1 MRVEYD
7 VTQAFVVIFLLQI
20 GCHGLTRSVLIL
32 IRSLGQR
39 LVIELIYGIQFL
51 ETSRQ
56 MIKVAIS
63 FDRLD
68 KLGTRVFSKEESR
81 LVFLLNCKMWLI
93 NYILSKEEGRY
104 VAILAL
110 HKGVTR

>member
-7 VTQAFVVIFLLQI
+7 VRRAFAVIFFLQS

-32 IRSLGQR
+32 QRSLEQR
-39 LVIELIYGIQFL
+39 LVIELNYGIQFL

-63 FDRLD
+63 FDRFD
-68 KLGTRVFSKEESR
+68 KLGTRVIPKEEGR
-81 LVFLLNCKMWLI
+81 LVFLL
-93 NYILSKEEGRY
+93 
-104 VAILAL
+104 
-110 HKGVTR
+110 T

>member
-1 MRVEYD
+1 MRIEYD
-7 VTQAFVVIFLLQI
+7 VTQAFVVIFFRQI

-32 IRSLGQR
+32 IRSLAQR

-51 ETSRQ
+51 ETPWQ

-68 KLGTRVFSKEESR
+68 KLGTRVIPEEEGR
-81 LVFLLNCKMWLI
+81 LVFLL
-93 NYILSKEEGRY
+93 
-104 VAILAL
+104 
-110 HKGVTR
+110 T